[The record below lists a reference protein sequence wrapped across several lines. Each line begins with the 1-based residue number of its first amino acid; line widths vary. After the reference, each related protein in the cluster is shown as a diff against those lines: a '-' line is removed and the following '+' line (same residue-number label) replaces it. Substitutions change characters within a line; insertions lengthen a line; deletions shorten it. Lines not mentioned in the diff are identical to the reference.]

1 MQVVA
6 PQSRSWCF
14 ISINHEAGV
23 DEMPVGVALRL
34 THTDERQQNVLNGGV
49 SVMWGVLHLLKVVSQ
64 KVSTAFEPH
73 ITM

>member
-34 THTDERQQNVLNGGV
+34 THTDDRQQNVLNGGV

-64 KVSTAFEPH
+64 KVSTAFDPH